1 MRLSIA
7 CGHGKAANSQSI
19 HNPGMP
25 PCHTQGVVEIKV
37 KNIKGTADILAAMA
51 ALLMTACSPSFKV
64 PEMTPEETSRL
75 EALTQRMT
83 TRCVGR
89 YLIDLPE
96 DFVLNPANPVT
107 VEGIP
112 IKVTPMTRGLF
123 EYQLQ
128 ERERELRS
136 EHMDGK
142 PDRPLLKSMEPV
154 TDGFVGRVFNR
165 VESGGTAEFGR
176 VLELLGWK
184 NGYRIDMEIKAT
196 DGVGT
201 PEEHESWM
209 KDFPTD
215 TPQKLALL
223 QSLYER
229 VHGRAENTIPTDKG
243 LCIANGFISG
253 PAIEEEGLSMAFD
266 LKGSPDVYFML
277 QEHGDLH
284 EEKSLLERSGQ
295 VEKEMKE
302 SGTQTIR
309 KGKKDI
315 SGHPFEE
322 WLWHGPTPDRVQGT
336 MFALHGNEV
345 AKGADKPFVIF
356 ELFNGFRVLQS
367 SDLSDEQKERLGL
380 YKDLEKAT
388 LSPAAALALWDKIIP
403 TLRRR
408 PGAF

>member
-1 MRLSIA
+1 
-7 CGHGKAANSQSI
+7 
-19 HNPGMP
+19 
-25 PCHTQGVVEIKV
+25 
-37 KNIKGTADILAAMA
+37 
-51 ALLMTACSPSFKV
+51 
-64 PEMTPEETSRL
+64 
-75 EALTQRMT
+75 
-83 TRCVGR
+83 
-89 YLIDLPE
+89 
-96 DFVLNPANPVT
+96 
-107 VEGIP
+107 
-112 IKVTPMTRGLF
+112 
-123 EYQLQ
+123 
-128 ERERELRS
+128 
-136 EHMDGK
+136 
-142 PDRPLLKSMEPV
+142 MEPV

-196 DGVGT
+196 DGRDLRPNPQNAGT
-201 PEEHESWM
+201 VWESIEKRVIEEY
-209 KDFPTD
+209 KNRND

-223 QSLYER
+223 KSLYER

>member
-1 MRLSIA
+1 MMRA
-7 CGHGKAANSQSI
+7 Y
-19 HNPGMP
+19 
-25 PCHTQGVVEIKV
+25 
-37 KNIKGTADILAAMA
+37 ILAAMA

-196 DGVGT
+196 DGRDLRPNPQNAGT
-201 PEEHESWM
+201 VWESIEKRVIEEY
-209 KDFPTD
+209 KNRND